1 MAVIFYAVGG
11 EGMGHAT
18 RSEAVINNLLLNGHK
33 IVIFSYERA
42 FDYLTKS
49 FAGKDNILEIKE
61 IAGVNFI
68 YEQNEF
74 KLGKT
79 VLHEAAK
86 IDEFLLKNSFI
97 ITNSI
102 VKYNPNLIITDF
114 EPFSNFFSKLSKIPL
129 ICIDNINFAAKCAID
144 KKYARLFSNRFI
156 EYVLKF
162 DGDYNYI
169 TTVFDVPL
177 KAKYQHNT
185 SLVGP
190 IVRDYFYK
198 NTKKE
203 KDFILVYQTS
213 KSNNKLFPV
222 LKQTDQE
229 YVIYGFNEDHR
240 DGNLLF
246 CKSGKEK
253 FAEDL
258 ISCKGI
264 ITNGG
269 FSLISEAVTLNKPIY
284 SIPVKHQGE
293 QEMNGY
299 YIERE
304 GWGITSKEIN
314 IDDLKQFLDNL
325 EKYKRKLEK
334 ITFDRDDLFK
344 SLEEKIELLVSE
356 YKLPTRLKL
365 ITGIKNGF
373 EKSIDQI
380 HGLFHI
386 KIKGKLT
393 ARIPSPKYIREKAKK
408 MTALLWIKRKVEKDA
423 ALRVKIR
430 SLGIL
435 EKYFIIFDKEKI
447 SYFIYNSDSKA
458 EKHINIVLFH
468 GLGGNKS
475 ALINTISN
483 LLDISKN
490 KIAYSILLIDLA
502 GHGRSTNL
510 QNIEEYSFKVQSKVF
525 IKIIN
530 REFGENSNFITIGH
544 CYGSFMAVTLTSL
557 FPERTTDLVLISSN
571 PFQTECRKKLNRFFQ
586 NSPTRSFLKLFF
598 KTSRF
603 KKIGRAHV

>member
-435 EKYFIIFDKEKI
+435 EKYFIISDKEKI

-598 KTSRF
+598 KI
-603 KKIGRAHV
+603 KKAFIV